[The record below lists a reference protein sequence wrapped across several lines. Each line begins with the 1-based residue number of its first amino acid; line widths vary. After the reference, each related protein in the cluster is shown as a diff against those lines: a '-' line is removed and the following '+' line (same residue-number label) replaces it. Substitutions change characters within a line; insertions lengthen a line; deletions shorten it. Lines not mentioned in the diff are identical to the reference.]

1 MADQHDGETLL
12 LSHVDL
18 SRRLGVSPDGARSR
32 ARRAGWSVIRDNKGR
47 CRVRVHAVELADQP
61 RAGSDRQ
68 PEPTADATALLTEL
82 RRSYAE
88 QLADLTARLDRA
100 EQTGQDW
107 RAAAERDRAR
117 AELLEAINGRLDR
130 RVDDLERALEEARR
144 PWLARVLAALRR

>member
-1 MADQHDGETLL
+1 MDDQHDSEALL
-12 LSHVDL
+12 LSYADL
-18 SRRLGVSPDGARSR
+18 GRRLGVSPDGARSR
-32 ARRAGWSVIRDNKGR
+32 ARRTGWPVIRDNRGR

-61 RAGSDRQ
+61 RAENDHQ
-68 PEPTADATALLTEL
+68 PEPTADATALLSEL
-82 RRSYAE
+82 RRSHAE
-88 QLADLTARLDRA
+88 QIANLTVRLDRA

-144 PWLARVLAALRR
+144 PWLVRVLAALRR